1 MARAKARADGLIER
15 TKTYDGK
22 RVHFYGKTAKEVAA
36 KIEEY
41 ERQRE
46 EMKENGPLFE
56 DVAGEWWETHSKN
69 IKTGAERAYK
79 GSYKAA
85 LEEFSGYRMKEI
97 TPAVVSLWG
106 EKFKAAGY
114 AGKTASNA
122 RSVLSCVFKFWCVR
136 DGETY
141 NPVTVTDL
149 PRGMKKERRE
159 PPTVEQLET
168 VKAHPEGFGLCA
180 WLFMYTGCRL
190 GEVLALQWGD
200 VDFENNKIV
209 VNKEVAWVNAK
220 PVVQTPKTANGVR
233 VVPLLT
239 PLRAVLEPLKGGKN
253 DFILGGKKP
262 LKSYEYHN
270 NWLRYCV
277 AVGMAEIDTKAE
289 AARER
294 KRAAA
299 TGGAERKKRC
309 NTHCYKASV
318 TAHQFRH
325 EYASMLYAA
334 GIGEMEAQKLM
345 GHADISTTRKVYTHI
360 RERQLNGAAEALEK
374 FINDN
379 PK

>member
-1 MARAKARADGLIER
+1 MARTKARADGLIER

-36 KIEEY
+36 KIDEY
-41 ERQRE
+41 DLQRAAV
-46 EMKENGPLFE
+46 KENGPLFE

-85 LEEFSGYRMKEI
+85 MEEFSGYRMKEI
-97 TPAVVSLWG
+97 TPALVSLWG

-149 PRGMKKERRE
+149 PRGMKKAERE
-159 PPTVEQLET
+159 PPTEEQLQI

-200 VDFENNKIV
+200 VDFEKNRISIS
-209 VNKEVAWVNAK
+209 KEVAWINNQ
-220 PVVQTPKTANGVR
+220 PIVQAPKTANGVR
-233 VVPLLT
+233 TVPLLS
-239 PLRAVLEPLKGGKN
+239 PP
-253 DFILGGKKP
+253 
-262 LKSYEYHN
+262 S
-270 NWLRYCV
+270 
-277 AVGMAEIDTKAE
+277 
-289 AARER
+289 
-294 KRAAA
+294 
-299 TGGAERKKRC
+299 
-309 NTHCYKASV
+309 
-318 TAHQFRH
+318 
-325 EYASMLYAA
+325 
-334 GIGEMEAQKLM
+334 
-345 GHADISTTRKVYTHI
+345 
-360 RERQLNGAAEALEK
+360 
-374 FINDN
+374 
-379 PK
+379 

>member
-36 KIEEY
+36 KIDEY

-46 EMKENGPLFE
+46 AVKENGSLFE
-56 DVAGEWWETHSKN
+56 DVAKEWWENHSKN

-122 RSVLSCVFKFWCVR
+122 RSVLSCIFKYWCVIN
-136 DGETY
+136 GETY

-200 VDFENNKIV
+200 VDFENGRISIS
-209 VNKEVAWVNAK
+209 KEVAWVHNQ
-220 PVVQTPKTANGVR
+220 PIVQMPKTASGVR
-233 VVPLLT
+233 AVPLLS
-239 PLRAVLEPLKGGKN
+239 PLRDVLEPLRGA
-253 DFILGGKKP
+253 DSDYILGGEKP
-262 LKSYEYHN
+262 LTGTAYQRRWAY
-270 NWLRYCV
+270 YCKN
-277 AVGMAEIDTKAE
+277 VGMAHYTVQARKNKHRGKVYETAVKVWKAD
-289 AARER
+289 
-294 KRAAA
+294 
-299 TGGAERKKRC
+299 
-309 NTHCYKASV
+309 V

-325 EYASMLYAA
+325 EYASMLYEA
-334 GIGEMEAQKLM
+334 GIGELEAQRLM
-345 GHADISTTRKVYTHI
+345 GHADITTTRRVYTHI
-360 RERQLNGAAEALEK
+360 RERQIDTAGAALEK
-374 FINDN
+374 FISD
-379 PK
+379 KKI

>member
-36 KIEEY
+36 KIDEY
-41 ERQRE
+41 EHQRE
-46 EMKENGPLFE
+46 AAKEGGPLFE
-56 DVAGEWWETHSKN
+56 DVAGEWWESHSKN
-69 IKTGAERAYK
+69 IKTGAEKAYK
-79 GSYKAA
+79 SNYRAA
-85 LEEFSGYRMKEI
+85 LDEFGGYRMKEI
-97 TPAVVSLWG
+97 TPALVSLWG

-122 RSVLSCVFKFWCVR
+122 RSVLSCVFKYWCVR

-149 PRGMKKERRE
+149 PRGMKKNRRE
-159 PPTVEQLET
+159 PPTEKQLET

-200 VDFENNKIV
+200 VDFKNNLISIS
-209 VNKEVAWVNAK
+209 KEVTWLNTK
-220 PVVQTPKTANGVR
+220 PILQPPKTANGVR
-233 VVPLLT
+233 VVPLLS
-239 PLRAVLEPLKGGKN
+239 PLRTVLEPLKDGKN
-253 DFILGGKKP
+253 DFILGGKEP

-299 TGGAERKKRC
+299 AGGAERKKQC
-309 NTHCYKASV
+309 KTHCYKASV

-345 GHADISTTRKVYTHI
+345 GHADISTTRKIYTHI
-360 RERQLNGAAEALEK
+360 RKKQLNEAGAALEK
-374 FINDN
+374 YLTED
-379 PK
+379 K

>member
-1 MARAKARADGLIER
+1 MARVKARADGLIEK

-22 RVHFYGKTAKEVAA
+22 RVHFYGKTAKEVTA
-36 KIEEY
+36 KIDEY

-46 EMKENGPLFE
+46 AVKENGPLFE
-56 DVAGEWWETHSKN
+56 DAAGEWWENHSKN
-69 IKTGAERAYK
+69 IKTGAEKAYK
-79 GSYKAA
+79 SNYRAA
-85 LEEFSGYRMKEI
+85 LDEFSGYRMKEI
-97 TPAVVSLWG
+97 TPALVSLWG

-122 RSVLSCVFKFWCVR
+122 RSVLSCIFKFWCVR

-141 NPVTVTDL
+141 NPVSVTDL
-149 PRGMKKERRE
+149 PRGMKKKRRE
-159 PPTVEQLET
+159 PPTEKQLET

-200 VDFENNKIV
+200 VDFKNNLISIS
-209 VNKEVAWVNAK
+209 KEVTWLNTK
-220 PVVQTPKTANGVR
+220 PILQPPKTANGVR
-233 VVPLLT
+233 VVPLLS
-239 PLRAVLEPLKGGKN
+239 PLRAVLEPLKGCEK
-253 DFILGGKKP
+253 DFILGGKEP

-277 AVGMAEIDTKAE
+277 SVGMAEIDPKAE

-299 TGGAERKKRC
+299 AGGAERKKRC
-309 NTHCYKASV
+309 NTHCYKAGV

-345 GHADISTTRKVYTHI
+345 GHADISTTRKIYTHI
-360 RERQLNGAAEALEK
+360 RKKQLNEAGAALEK
-374 FINDN
+374 YLMED
-379 PK
+379 K

>member
-36 KIEEY
+36 KIDEY

-46 EMKENGPLFE
+46 AVKENGSLFE
-56 DVAGEWWETHSKN
+56 DVAGEWWENHSKN

-122 RSVLSCVFKFWCVR
+122 RSVLSCIFKYWCVNN
-136 DGETY
+136 GETY

-200 VDFENNKIV
+200 VDFENGRISIS
-209 VNKEVAWVNAK
+209 KEVAWVHNQ
-220 PVVQTPKTANGVR
+220 PIVQMPKTASGVR
-233 VVPLLT
+233 AVPLLS
-239 PLRAVLEPLKGGKN
+239 PLRDVLEPLRGA
-253 DFILGGKKP
+253 DSDYILGGEKP
-262 LKSYEYHN
+262 LTGTAYQRRWAY
-270 NWLRYCV
+270 YCKD
-277 AVGMAEIDTKAE
+277 VGMAHYTVQTRKNKHRGKVYETAVKVWKAD
-289 AARER
+289 
-294 KRAAA
+294 
-299 TGGAERKKRC
+299 
-309 NTHCYKASV
+309 V

-325 EYASMLYAA
+325 EYASMLYEA
-334 GIGEMEAQKLM
+334 GIGELEAQRLM
-345 GHADISTTRKVYTHI
+345 GHADITTTRRVYTHI
-360 RERQLNGAAEALEK
+360 RERQLDTAGAALEK
-374 FINDN
+374 FISD
-379 PK
+379 KKI

>member
-1 MARAKARADGLIER
+1 MARAKARADGLIEKTR
-15 TKTYDGK
+15 TYDGK
-22 RVHFYGKTAKEVAA
+22 RIHFYGKTAKEVTA
-36 KIEEY
+36 KISEY
-41 ERQRE
+41 EQARAAAR
-46 EMKENGPLFE
+46 ENGPLFE
-56 DVAGEWWETHSKN
+56 DVAAEWWAGHLKS
-69 IKTGAERAYK
+69 IKIGAERAYS

-85 LEEFSGYRMKEI
+85 LDEFSGYRMKEI

-122 RSVLSCVFKFWCVR
+122 RSVLSCIFKFWCVR

-141 NPVTVTDL
+141 NPVAFTDL
-149 PRGMKKERRE
+149 PRGMKKQRRE
-159 PPTVEQLET
+159 PPTLEQLET

-190 GEVLALQWGD
+190 GEVLALQWQD
-200 VDFENNKIV
+200 VDFKTNRIRIS
-209 VNKEVAWVNAK
+209 KEVAWVNSQ
-220 PVVQTPKTANGVR
+220 PIIQIPKTENGTR
-233 VVPLLT
+233 TLPLLS
-239 PLRAVLEPLKGGKN
+239 PLRAVLEPLKGKPG
-253 DFILGGKKP
+253 DYILGGQKP
-262 LKSYEYHN
+262 LRSYEYHN
-270 NWLRYCV
+270 YWLRYCV
-277 AVGMAEIDTKAE
+277 SVGMAEVDARAE

-299 TGGAERKKRC
+299 AGGAERKKRC
-309 NTHCYKASV
+309 KTHCYKASV

-360 RERQLNGAAEALEK
+360 REQQIAAAGTALEK
-374 FINDN
+374 FISDN
-379 PK
+379 TK

>member
-22 RVHFYGKTAKEVAA
+22 RIHFYGKTAKEVAA

-46 EMKENGPLFE
+46 AIKENGPLFE
-56 DVAGEWWETHSKN
+56 DIAGKWWEQHQKS
-69 IKTGAERAYK
+69 IKIGAERAYK
-79 GSYKAA
+79 GSYKAT
-85 LEEFSGYRMKEI
+85 LDEFSGYRMKEI
-97 TPAVVSLWG
+97 TPAVVALWG

-122 RSVLSCVFKFWCVR
+122 RSVLSCIFKYWCVQ

-200 VDFENNKIV
+200 VDFINNRISIS
-209 VNKEVAWVNAK
+209 KEVAWVNTK
-220 PVVQTPKTANGVR
+220 PIVQEPKTANGVR
-233 VVPLLT
+233 VVPLLS
-239 PLRAVLEPLKGGKN
+239 PLRGVLEPIKDSKSN
-253 DFILGGKKP
+253 YYILGGKEP
-262 LKSYEYHN
+262 LKSYEYRN

-277 AVGMAEIDTKAE
+277 SVGMAEVDVKAE

-299 TGGAERKKRC
+299 AGGAERKKQC
-309 NTHCYKASV
+309 KTHCYKASV

-345 GHADISTTRKVYTHI
+345 GHADIATTRKVYTHI
-360 RERQLNGAAEALEK
+360 RERQLNEAGNALEK
-374 FINDN
+374 YLAGG
-379 PK
+379 K